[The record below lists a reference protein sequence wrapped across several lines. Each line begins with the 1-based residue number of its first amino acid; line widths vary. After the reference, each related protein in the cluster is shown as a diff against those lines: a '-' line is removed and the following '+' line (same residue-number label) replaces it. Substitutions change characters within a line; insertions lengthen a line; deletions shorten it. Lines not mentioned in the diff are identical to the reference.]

1 LTFYSVVQVV
11 VVVEFRRVAITVAV
25 AVQVE

>member
-1 LTFYSVVQVV
+1 LMFYSVVRVV
-11 VVVEFRRVAITVAV
+11 VVEEFRRVAITVAV